1 MTLPPRARI
10 SAGSSTVTLRDGR
23 NLGFDEIGDPEGTPI
38 LFFHGFG
45 SSRLIRHPDD
55 SIATELGARLICV
68 DRPGIGLST
77 AQPGRRLSDWPADVA
92 ELADHLGLATFGV
105 LGWSGGG
112 PYALA
117 CAWWMPDRVT
127 AASLVSAPAPLAGV
141 RSADYLY
148 RRHRAAVRAADTAPW
163 VIRLAMWRWARAQ
176 KRDPER
182 QLDAAVAKMVEAD
195 RVLIGDPRIRAQMLA
210 NADEMVRQGH
220 RGLYDEALI
229 MARPWGF
236 RLRDV
241 RVPTTLWHG
250 DDDPSVP
257 VAMGRY
263 VAREL
268 STCDARFFPGE
279 GHHLLFDRW
288 QEILADVVARAGG
301 PRSGHRVA
309 THPQPSPAG

>member
-1 MTLPPRARI
+1 MTLLRKAHI
-10 SAGSSTVTLRDGR
+10 AAGSSSITLRDGR
-23 NLGFDEIGDPEGTPI
+23 ALGFDEIGDPDGAPI
-38 LFFHGFG
+38 LYFHGFG

-55 SIATELGARLICV
+55 SIATEVGARLICV

-77 AQPGRRLSDWPADVA
+77 ARPGRRLSDWPVDVA
-92 ELADHLGLATFGV
+92 QLADHLGLATFGV

-117 CAWWMPDRVT
+117 CAWSMPDRVDVVG
-127 AASLVSAPAPLAGV
+127 LVSAPAPLAGV
-141 RSADYLY
+141 RSADYLHP
-148 RRHRAAVRAADTAPW
+148 RHRAAARAAGTAPW

-176 KRDPER
+176 RRDPER
-182 QLDAAVAKMVEAD
+182 HLDAAVAKMVEAD
-195 RVLIGDPRIRAQMLA
+195 RVLVGDPRIRAQMLA
-210 NADEMVRQGH
+210 NADEMLRQGH

-229 MARPWGF
+229 MASPWGF

-241 RVPTTLWHG
+241 HVPIRLWHG

-268 STCDARFFPGE
+268 PSCEALFYPGE

-288 QEILADVVARAGG
+288 QEILADMAARAGG
-301 PRSGHRVA
+301 PRTG
-309 THPQPSPAG
+309 